1 MFIIVKLFKLA
12 PQIPQLKYYVLI
24 LSTFMV
30 ILTMSLTAPQYLTSS
45 TFCTGL
51 NGLILSLFPSTKL
64 FSFDFV
70 LCISYVNSFS
80 SIIICYLVFSMFYL
94 LNSFT
99 TTRLFI
105 CKIYIII
112 LSIICFIISCF
123 YSHSCFFFSK
133 PSTL

>member
-1 MFIIVKLFKLA
+1 
-12 PQIPQLKYYVLI
+12 
-24 LSTFMV
+24 
-30 ILTMSLTAPQYLTSS
+30 
-45 TFCTGL
+45 
-51 NGLILSLFPSTKL
+51 LFPSTKL

-112 LSIICFIISCF
+112 LSIICFIISSF